1 MTQSKQIAALLRK
14 PVTGQALQHVTGG
27 AKSNVPAVAAVTGDP
42 QPKRPTDGDQRRG
55 SY

>member
-14 PVTGQALQHVTGG
+14 PVTGQALHHVAGG
-27 AKSNVPAVAAVTGDP
+27 AKSNVPAVATTTGDQ
-42 QPKRPTDGDQRRG
+42 QPKRPADGDQRRG